1 MKAEASSHQLR
12 ADAPSLVAR
21 AEALHSDQ
29 PIAINGRKCAF
40 MPAWSHQKIFITVH
54 FDPGSG
60 ITFALGA
67 ARVYHPPGQ
76 NRGDPPETEEEMF
89 VVDRVGAMNP
99 ETERAR
105 LVEFITLI
113 SRWME

>member
-1 MKAEASSHQLR
+1 
-12 ADAPSLVAR
+12 
-21 AEALHSDQ
+21 
-29 PIAINGRKCAF
+29 